1 MPESQRINKT
11 AIRDIVNFCEAS
23 GTFSDL
29 LDTFKKGTRF
39 ANDLFVANKMT
50 SGSIAKRTSQ
60 LVLVFP
66 VLVSTSLKIDTAI
79 MISKAIERKCVSLLQ
94 ILFSAINLTDFG
106 DTRDLYDYIK
116 KFHSNLDVSGG
127 NLSLDDFMHVANT
140 IANEGGLDIVDKDA
154 FDMVMEQFKS
164 MNTLAKD
171 YFRES
176 SVNDFV
182 VSRTMYGKTNILLEA
197 NPTNPKNIP
206 PLSDD
211 QYQDWLRQQQAQRI
225 DDSIAAARK
234 QRNGVLKDR
243 SNVDVIKNQLQNTD
257 VSKANELQPTAMV
270 INFTTITD
278 GGPINRSGVIG
289 VKAKLYPVESR
300 ELIGRLS
307 SKYQDGGLLMNLIKV
322 TTGEKSFFK
331 DLAFAFDKLKRD
343 AVNIAK
349 GSINSKLFSALERRA
364 SKNNSKFLKM
374 GDASPITTIVISQS
388 EVETLKNDSHNVIN
402 IENPTILTSIMNGY
416 NLMGFVIADDIAGI
430 AKFFF
435 DDGNNTFETITYRSL
450 SKENSGTE
458 DMKQMVNLV
467 NKMTR

>member
-1 MPESQRINKT
+1 
-11 AIRDIVNFCEAS
+11 
-23 GTFSDL
+23 
-29 LDTFKKGTRF
+29 
-39 ANDLFVANKMT
+39 
-50 SGSIAKRTSQ
+50 
-60 LVLVFP
+60 
-66 VLVSTSLKIDTAI
+66 
-79 MISKAIERKCVSLLQ
+79 
-94 ILFSAINLTDFG
+94 
-106 DTRDLYDYIK
+106 
-116 KFHSNLDVSGG
+116 
-127 NLSLDDFMHVANT
+127 
-140 IANEGGLDIVDKDA
+140 
-154 FDMVMEQFKS
+154 
-164 MNTLAKD
+164 
-171 YFRES
+171 
-176 SVNDFV
+176 
-182 VSRTMYGKTNILLEA
+182 
-197 NPTNPKNIP
+197 
-206 PLSDD
+206 
-211 QYQDWLRQQQAQRI
+211 
-225 DDSIAAARK
+225 
-234 QRNGVLKDR
+234 
-243 SNVDVIKNQLQNTD
+243 
-257 VSKANELQPTAMV
+257 
-270 INFTTITD
+270 
-278 GGPINRSGVIG
+278 
-289 VKAKLYPVESR
+289 
-300 ELIGRLS
+300 
-307 SKYQDGGLLMNLIKV
+307 MNLIKV